1 MTSYFLVN
9 LKWKWKLQIQPKES
23 IAKETEKSQHKS
35 VRFLISWTREPG
47 DCVARTERARQA
59 IWTRVSIETCKQVGD
74 E

>member
-9 LKWKWKLQIQPKES
+9 LKWKWKLQIQPMENITKE
-23 IAKETEKSQHKS
+23 IKKSQRKS
-35 VRFLISWTREPG
+35 VRFLIWWTREPG

-59 IWTRVSIETCKQVGD
+59 IWTRVSIEKCKQVGD